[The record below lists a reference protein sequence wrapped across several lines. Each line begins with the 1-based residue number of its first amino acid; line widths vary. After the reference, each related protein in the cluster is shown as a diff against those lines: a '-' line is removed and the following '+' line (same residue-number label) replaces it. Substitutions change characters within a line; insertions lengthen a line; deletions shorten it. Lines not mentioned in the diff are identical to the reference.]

1 MGIVLYYLEAQH
13 KKIDKYEKYFAV
25 YQSTTAFK
33 LFACCDTIGFY
44 GILHFTFIMA
54 LSRFIVIAYKKFY
67 NLFQKSKKFIII
79 LIIWSFTI
87 GKQLLFP
94 YK

>member
-1 MGIVLYYLEAQH
+1 
-13 KKIDKYEKYFAV
+13 
-25 YQSTTAFK
+25 
-33 LFACCDTIGFY
+33 
-44 GILHFTFIMA
+44 MA